1 VIRVIELLFLML
13 ERVGILIIMAFLL
26 SRMKSFRQIV
36 HNEHGFKEKMIL
48 IAIFGTFGVI
58 SNYTGVEI
66 EEGLIASQTWQTDVD
81 YDGALANTRIMG
93 VAIGGLLGGP
103 LVGLGTGLIAGLHRL
118 TLGGFTAVAC
128 SISTIFAGMAT
139 GLIGRRFNIQ
149 KERSPLW
156 AMSIGVLME
165 CIQMAIILLIAKPF
179 ESAYH
184 LVEVI
189 AFPMITINGFGTLV
203 FILIIQTI
211 LSEEEKTLALQTH
224 KAMYIAHE
232 TLPFFRQGLNIDS
245 CKEAAEII
253 LKWTNADA
261 ISITNEHQV
270 LAHVGI
276 ASDHHQPMESLRTQ
290 LTKKVL
296 EQGRIIKAKSRE
308 EIQCEKKDCP
318 LQAAIVM
325 PLKAH
330 DQTVGTLKLYYAHP
344 DKLDQAEQELAEGL
358 SRLFST
364 QLELAEAELQRKLL
378 KDAEIKALQAQIH
391 PHFLFNAI
399 NTISS
404 LIRIDADKAR
414 KLLIQLSVFFR
425 SNLQGARQM
434 LIPLEKE
441 LEHVE
446 AYLSLEQARF
456 PDKYRVKIEIDS
468 SLRKAHIPPFTLQ
481 PLVENAIRHAFSKRK
496 KGEVTIRGWSENGR
510 MILTT
515 EDNGKGVSPEL
526 LSSLGNT
533 TIQSS
538 QGTGTALWNI
548 KKRIEEIFGQEAD
561 FKIESK
567 PERGTKVTIT
577 LPLVKTK
584 ESEEF
589 AKGIHR

>member
-1 VIRVIELLFLML
+1 ML

-36 HNEHGFKEKMIL
+36 HNEHRFKEKMIL

-66 EEGLIASQTWQTDVD
+66 EEGLISSRSWQTDVHF
-81 YDGALANTRIMG
+81 DGALANTRIMG

-103 LVGLGTGLIAGLHRL
+103 LVGLGVGLIAGLHRL
-118 TLGGFTAVAC
+118 TLGGFTAAAC
-128 SISTIFAGMAT
+128 SISTIFAGIAT
-139 GLIGRRFNIQ
+139 GLIGRRFNTQ
-149 KERSPLW
+149 KEKSPLW

-165 CIQMAIILLIAKPF
+165 CIQMGIILLIARPF
-179 ESAYH
+179 ESAFD

-211 LSEEEKTLALQTH
+211 LSEEEKTRALHTH
-224 KAMYIAHE
+224 KALNIAE
-232 TLPFFRQGLNIDS
+232 QTLPFFRQGLNVKS
-245 CKEAAEII
+245 CREAAEII
-253 LKWTNADA
+253 LKYTNADA
-261 ISITNEHQV
+261 IAITNEHLV
-270 LAHVGI
+270 RAHVGI
-276 ASDHHQPMESLRTQ
+276 ASDHHKPMESLRTQ

-296 EQGRIIKAKSRE
+296 EQGKIIKAKSRD
-308 EIQCEKKDCP
+308 EIQCVKNDCP
-318 LQAAIVM
+318 LQAALVM

-330 DQTVGTLKLYYAHP
+330 NQTVGTLKLYYSHP

-378 KDAEIKALQAQIH
+378 KDAEIKALQAQVH

-404 LIRIDADKAR
+404 LIRTDADKAR

-441 LEHVE
+441 IEHVE

-456 PDKYRVKIEIDS
+456 PDKYTVRIEIDPP
-468 SLRKAHIPPFTLQ
+468 LKKVYIPPFTLQ
-481 PLVENAIRHAFSKRK
+481 PLVENAICHAFAKSK
-496 KGEVTIRGWSENGR
+496 KGEVTIKGWSENGK

-533 TIQSS
+533 TIKSS
-538 QGTGTALWNI
+538 KGTGTALWNI
-548 KKRIEEIFGQEAD
+548 KKRIEEIFGQEGA
-561 FKIESK
+561 FIIESE
-567 PERGTKVTIT
+567 PEAGTKVTIT
-577 LPLVKTK
+577 LPLVQTK
-584 ESEEF
+584 ESEEY
-589 AKGIHR
+589 AKGFYRR